1 MNLGAVV
8 PQETAVLPLGSAV
21 LPLPSAVLPH
31 RMKGKGKE
39 GTGRYY
45 RGGRAVLPLR
55 SGTAACHSSAVLPLG
70 TTVLPLGP
78 RQDTTERKDLSIE
91 VEEL

>member
-8 PQETAVLPLGSAV
+8 PQEIVVLPLGSAV
-21 LPLPSAVLPH
+21 LPLPSAVLP
-31 RMKGKGKE
+31 RRTKGKGKE

-55 SGTAACHSSAVLPLG
+55 SSTAALLPQRGTA
-70 TTVLPLGP
+70 
-78 RQDTTERKDLSIE
+78 
-91 VEEL
+91 